1 MYFQWWEE
9 IEMEFRNFVFK
20 NITRNKNAYLAYF
33 LSTLIAAT
41 LLFSFTMLL
50 LHPELDISFYK
61 DFLRKGFYLSIVIAY
76 VFITFFIFYSVSV
89 FLKGRCTEFGI
100 LYILGIS
107 KKQVLKIISYEN
119 MLITSVS
126 GILGVLLG
134 LVFSKVFLGITGK
147 ILGIEVLSFYFP
159 LKSIIITILL
169 FIIIGLVISLFT
181 IFTIKE
187 HKVKELIKQNKKPK
201 KEPRTN
207 VFIGLFS
214 FILLVVSYYF
224 ALTVTRANI
233 TDRIIPVTVST
244 IIATYLIFSHGSVYL
259 LKFLKTR
266 ENFYR
271 NNTKMLCISNLL
283 FKIKDNTRMFFII
296 SIISTFTFTS
306 ICSVTGYWIN
316 KEEEIN
322 KSFPAAFY
330 FEHTP
335 HMNSYES
342 EDYYNE
348 IVPYIEKR
356 LSDKNIKYTKVKAHY
371 VSLSPKDDPLMVS
384 VISSDTFNELAKTL
398 NISTI
403 DIDSTEAFLLT
414 KNPGLNRKN
423 LKIGEL
429 NLSVSKTLENNV
441 LPAIVG
447 DTYVISNENYDKFKD
462 NGNSFT
468 SINVDNFKDTL
479 DICKDVLEKYNSYD
493 DSQMRLLLKAEI
505 LEGTKIGYG
514 IIMFLCIFLGLVFFV
529 TTSSFLYNKCY
540 MDIND
545 DKIKYEKLNKI
556 GLTFKEI
563 KIISFVEIGVLFSI
577 PYIVAAIHTLFAINS
592 LNSAFAMNINKISII
607 IIFVFFVVQLLYFMT
622 IRLKYLNSIK
632 KVIKS

>member
-1 MYFQWWEE
+1 MYFQWWEA
-9 IEMEFRNFVFK
+9 IIMEFRNFVFK

-33 LSTLIAAT
+33 LSTLISAT
-41 LLFSFTMLL
+41 LLFSFTMLI

-61 DFLRKGFYLSIVIAY
+61 DFLKKGFYLSIVIAY
-76 VFITFFIFYSVSV
+76 VFITLFIFYSVSV

-159 LKSIIITILL
+159 LKSIIITISL
-169 FIIIGLVISLFT
+169 FIVIGLVISLFT
-181 IFTIKE
+181 IFTINE

-207 VFIGLFS
+207 IFIGLFS
-214 FILLVVSYYF
+214 FILLVASYYF
-224 ALTVTRANI
+224 ALTVTRENI

-296 SIISTFTFTS
+296 SIISAFTFTS
-306 ICSVTGYWIN
+306 ICSVTGYWVN

-322 KSFPAAFY
+322 KNFPAAFY
-330 FEHTP
+330 FEHIP
-335 HMNSYES
+335 DMDLYEN

-348 IVPYIEKR
+348 IVPYIEKS
-356 LSDKNIKYTKVKAHY
+356 LSDKNIKYTKVKAEY
-371 VSLSPKDDPLMVS
+371 VFLSPNDNPLMVS

-414 KNPGLNRKN
+414 KNPGLNRKK

-447 DTYVISNENYDKFKD
+447 DTYVISNENYDKFKGD
-462 NGNSFT
+462 GNSFT

-479 DICKDVLEKYNSYD
+479 DICKDVLEKYNSHD
-493 DSQMRLLLKAEI
+493 DPDMRLLLKAKI
-505 LEGTKIGYG
+505 LDGTKIGYG
-514 IIMFLCIFLGLVFFV
+514 VIMFLCIFLGLIFFV

-592 LNSAFAMNINKISII
+592 LNSAFAMDINKISII

-632 KVIKS
+632 K